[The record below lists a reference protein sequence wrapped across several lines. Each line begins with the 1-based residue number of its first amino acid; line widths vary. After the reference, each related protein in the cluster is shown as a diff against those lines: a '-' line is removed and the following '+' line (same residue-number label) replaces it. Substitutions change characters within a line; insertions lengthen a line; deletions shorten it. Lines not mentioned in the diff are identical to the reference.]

1 MPIKIGPK
9 MNYFLLIGCV
19 LCGWAMLR
27 VIGDERAHLV
37 KELDRRL
44 RREAR
49 AAPVP
54 PPSPAEAAPPPPKQP
69 APAAKGKH

>member
-1 MPIKIGPK
+1 MPIMVCRK
-9 MNYFLLIGCV
+9 MDYFLLIGCV
-19 LCGWAMLR
+19 LCGWAMLGL
-27 VIGDERAHLV
+27 IGDERTHLV

-49 AAPVP
+49 AAPPPPP
-54 PPSPAEAAPPPPKQP
+54 PPSAADAA